1 MGNSTS
7 KQNIIESN
15 TCLICWD
22 NINTQTWCKCVKCN
36 ITLHNLCEETY
47 RGEKGYCECP
57 HCRRVGT
64 IGILK

>member
-22 NINTQTWCKCVKCN
+22 NINTQTWCKCN

>member
-7 KQNIIESN
+7 KQNIIEPN
-15 TCLICWD
+15 TCLICWE
-22 NINTQTWCKCVKCN
+22 NINTQAWCKCVKCN

-64 IGILK
+64 IGRLN

>member
-22 NINTQTWCKCVKCN
+22 NINTQTCVKCN

-47 RGEKGYCECP
+47 RGEKEYCECP